1 MLIGQLG
8 RDTVYQKYGR
18 NADHARF
25 ITWSCCGISG
35 RIHSDEMSRAHCKSS
50 AAGPENF
57 ADLQNRPLR
66 RNIMFQPSYNV
77 NKRFNRSV
85 SWLGCWNRPYSLLW
99 SNLREL
105 AGTFALQIMENI
117 HNFRPGKINYDFY
130 FGFVH
135 LHRNEKD
142 PSYHDSKTQTCLK
155 PLLYQLYIIP
165 NPTFTLL

>member
-1 MLIGQLG
+1 
-8 RDTVYQKYGR
+8 
-18 NADHARF
+18 
-25 ITWSCCGISG
+25 
-35 RIHSDEMSRAHCKSS
+35 MSRRHCKSS

-57 ADLQNRPLR
+57 PDLQNRPLR
-66 RNIMFQPSYNV
+66 RNIMFQPSSNV
-77 NKRFNRSV
+77 NKLFNRTV
-85 SWLGCWNRPYSLLW
+85 LWYFIDRLGYWNRPYSLLW

-135 LHRNEKD
+135 LHKNEKD
-142 PSYHDSKTQTCLK
+142 PFSRGSKTQTCFK
-155 PLLYQLYIIP
+155 NLLYQLYIIP